1 MRWRWP
7 STLREDG
14 GSATLIATALMV
26 VLLTTTVGVLVLGSV
41 VVARHRAQSG
51 ADLAALAGAASVPA
65 GRQSVCAA
73 AQSVAESNRVTVV
86 ECTQDGL
93 DVAISVT
100 AATVLP
106 GRSARAEARAG
117 PAGGGVSSSGR

>member
-1 MRWRWP
+1 M
-7 STLREDG
+7 
-14 GSATLIATALMV
+14 IATALLV
-26 VLLTTTVGVLVLGSV
+26 VLLTVTGGVLVLGSV

-65 GRQSVCAA
+65 GQQSACAA
-73 AQSVAESNRVTVV
+73 AQAVAESNRITVA
-86 ECTQDGL
+86 ECTVDGL
-93 DVAISVT
+93 DVVVGVM

-117 PAGGGVSSSGR
+117 PADAAVSWFGR